1 MVYLRLL
8 AVAGDCVFRRF
19 RTAQICSVGNLI
31 AVGAVIAISGEGLTA
46 TQYAEWSDCTVS

>member
-1 MVYLRLL
+1 
-8 AVAGDCVFRRF
+8 VFRRF